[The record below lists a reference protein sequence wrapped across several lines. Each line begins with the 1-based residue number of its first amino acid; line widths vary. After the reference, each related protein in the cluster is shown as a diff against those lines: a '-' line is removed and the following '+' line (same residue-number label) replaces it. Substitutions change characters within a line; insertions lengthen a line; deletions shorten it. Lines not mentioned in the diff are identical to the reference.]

1 MPPGVGAP
9 PPFMLS
15 AGTSFAGGGGGGGR
29 ESLAELAP
37 RVGVPEVSVSGGGAG
52 GGWEGLRCGV
62 PPEPPPRLGEET
74 EWAGEPGSEMY

>member
-1 MPPGVGAP
+1 
-9 PPFMLS
+9 MLS
-15 AGTSFAGGGGGGGR
+15 AGTSLAGGGGGGGR

-37 RVGVPEVSVSGGGAG
+37 RVGVPEVSVNGGGAG
-52 GGWEGLRCGV
+52 GGWEGLRWGV